1 VVSQPADRNRQEALL
16 ALLEIGRA
24 MRAGGDLQPVLAAVA
39 SAVRRATGFG
49 TVVINLHRPAWDDFE
64 VVVVEGS
71 EDAREVLMGATT
83 QWPGWSG
90 LLLERF
96 DHGGAYFI
104 PAGSTEWAMDGA
116 TYVPDI
122 APSDDPD
129 AWDAEDGL
137 MVPLRAS
144 TGGLLG
150 IVSVDEPVDGR
161 RPDDAALALIAA
173 VCDHAAAAIEHAQA
187 TASARRHSA
196 AVDHLLRVSAQ
207 VSAGQSAREVLGAVC
222 AGIRD
227 ALGFAKV
234 MVLLPQGERG
244 LVEPLASVGWE
255 PTALGEL
262 TRAPLDVVARLF
274 EPELLQEG
282 CALLEL
288 QDALARLPEFLHDI
302 YPSES
307 NGRGPRAWNRH
318 WLLVPLYDRVGAV
331 GGFIWVDDPVD
342 LLLPTAERLQ
352 ALRAFANQAATAIE
366 SANQLAD
373 LRRLAEHD
381 PLTGLR
387 NRRGFRDGID
397 AGIAGAETLSLL
409 ICDLDN
415 FKRVNDSLGH
425 EAGDRVLEGFA
436 ELMRDCT
443 RTSDVPTRLG
453 GEEFALVLPGA
464 GEAEAMAV
472 AERLRRS
479 VRGRFADHAVTVSV
493 SIGVATT
500 GAELRTS
507 AGLMRAANRALYAA
521 KHLGRDRSVAYHAQ
535 TLEMLDAVRGA
546 DGAAREHL
554 AAAMLLAETLDLRD
568 VGTARHS
575 ETVGRY
581 AEQIARALGW
591 SLARVERVRAAG
603 ILHDI
608 GKLGISDAILHKPGR
623 LDAHEWE
630 EMRRH
635 PELGA
640 RILEHANVRDIAGW
654 VLAHHERVDGAG
666 YPRGLSGDAIP
677 AEARIL
683 AVADAYEAMTAD
695 RPYRRAL
702 PADAARDELR
712 RGAGSQFDARVV
724 EAFLAAHDA
733 REEAAA
739 PPLSAPE
746 DPAAAPLT
754 TAPAPPV
761 EPTAAPPTTVAPS
774 SAARRAVTSP

>member
-1 VVSQPADRNRQEALL
+1 
-16 ALLEIGRA
+16 
-24 MRAGGDLQPVLAAVA
+24 
-39 SAVRRATGFG
+39 
-49 TVVINLHRPAWDDFE
+49 
-64 VVVVEGS
+64 
-71 EDAREVLMGATT
+71 
-83 QWPGWSG
+83 
-90 LLLERF
+90 
-96 DHGGAYFI
+96 
-104 PAGSTEWAMDGA
+104 
-116 TYVPDI
+116 
-122 APSDDPD
+122 
-129 AWDAEDGL
+129 
-137 MVPLRAS
+137 
-144 TGGLLG
+144 
-150 IVSVDEPVDGR
+150 
-161 RPDDAALALIAA
+161 
-173 VCDHAAAAIEHAQA
+173 
-187 TASARRHSA
+187 
-196 AVDHLLRVSAQ
+196 
-207 VSAGQSAREVLGAVC
+207 
-222 AGIRD
+222 
-227 ALGFAKV
+227 
-234 MVLLPQGERG
+234 
-244 LVEPLASVGWE
+244 
-255 PTALGEL
+255 
-262 TRAPLDVVARLF
+262 
-274 EPELLQEG
+274 
-282 CALLEL
+282 
-288 QDALARLPEFLHDI
+288 
-302 YPSES
+302 
-307 NGRGPRAWNRH
+307 
-318 WLLVPLYDRVGAV
+318 
-331 GGFIWVDDPVD
+331 
-342 LLLPTAERLQ
+342 
-352 ALRAFANQAATAIE
+352 
-366 SANQLAD
+366 
-373 LRRLAEHD
+373 
-381 PLTGLR
+381 
-387 NRRGFRDGID
+387 
-397 AGIAGAETLSLL
+397 
-409 ICDLDN
+409 
-415 FKRVNDSLGH
+415 
-425 EAGDRVLEGFA
+425 
-436 ELMRDCT
+436 
-443 RTSDVPTRLG
+443 
-453 GEEFALVLPGA
+453 
-464 GEAEAMAV
+464 
-472 AERLRRS
+472 
-479 VRGRFADHAVTVSV
+479 VSV

-568 VGTARHS
+568 VGTARRS